1 MNINNLTI
9 EFDSAEGSIRRLLGV
24 IEARGFQVR
33 NMTMG
38 SDLERAN
45 ITVGITPRD
54 DGRCVNVL
62 SRQIARVSGVH
73 HVASFPP
80 AMVGPST
87 GTPSVRGQSPNR
99 EAVHGTC

>member
-33 NMTMG
+33 TMTMG

-54 DGRCVNVL
+54 EGRCVNVL

-80 AMVGPST
+80 AMVGPSM
-87 GTPSVRGQSPNR
+87 GSPAMSSSSLAR
-99 EAVHGTC
+99 EVAHGTC